1 MTEIANFLASLWGL
15 WMMLIFVGIIAWAFW
30 PGSKRRLER
39 HGEIPLRD
47 DDEDTPNRKP
57 TDKD

>member
-15 WMMLIFVGIIAWAFW
+15 WMMLIFIGIIAWAFW

-39 HGEIPLRD
+39 HAEIPLRD
-47 DDEDTPNRKP
+47 DDDDHPARRA